1 MEGRVHGPTPSR
13 RAIAAAVVVYALNL
27 RTLIASLPPLLPDIR
42 DDLGLSAT
50 VAGLLTTL
58 PVICFGL
65 FAPVVPRLARRVP
78 LERLLTACGVTTV
91 AAAALRGAGTTAALF
106 AASLLAGSAVAVAQ
120 AALPI
125 LLRGRFARATG
136 VLMGAYSMALP
147 LGATLAAALA
157 VPLARALGDSWP
169 RSLASW
175 ALVALP
181 MVAVAL
187 ALARSGAT
195 RIEGPPPA
203 PLRLQALAWTVG
215 LYFGIQ
221 SAGFYAGLAWLP
233 EILVD
238 HGYSD
243 TTAGLMQAVNSLVSM
258 GPALAVPILAS
269 RLAGQRPILLA
280 IVASALTG
288 VLGLLVAPGAA
299 LAWVVLIG
307 LGQGGMLG
315 LALILPVLRAATPAT
330 VASLTAMA
338 LCLGYLVASAGPWIL
353 GVAHDVSGGWT
364 LPLVA
369 LAVITVTQLV
379 PGLHAC
385 ADRTLR

>member
-1 MEGRVHGPTPSR
+1 MHGSMPPR

-78 LERLLTACGVTTV
+78 LVRLLTACAVATV

-125 LLRGRFARATG
+125 LLRSRFARATG

-181 MVAVAL
+181 MVTVAL
-187 ALARSGAT
+187 ALARTGAT
-195 RIEGPPPA
+195 RIEGPPSA

-215 LYFGIQ
+215 LYFGTQ

-233 EILVD
+233 EILVA
-238 HGYSD
+238 HGYAD
-243 TTAGLMQAVNSLVSM
+243 TTAGLMQAVGSLVSM

-280 IVASALTG
+280 VVASALTG

-338 LCLGYLVASAGPWIL
+338 LCLGYLVASVGPWVL
-353 GVAHDVSGGWT
+353 GVAHDVSGDWT

-369 LAVITVTQLV
+369 LAVITVAQLV

>member
-1 MEGRVHGPTPSR
+1 VPGSTRTGPLV
-13 RAIAAAVVVYALNL
+13 AAAVVVFALNL
-27 RTLIASLPPLLPDIR
+27 RTLIASLPPLLPEVR
-42 DDLGLSAT
+42 DDLGLSAA

-58 PVICFGL
+58 PVVCFGL
-65 FAPVVPRLARRVP
+65 FAPVVPRLARRVA
-78 LERLLTACGVTTV
+78 LERQLAACAVVTV
-91 AAAALRGAGTTAALF
+91 IAAALRGTGTTGGLF
-106 AASLLAGSAVAVAQ
+106 AASMLAGLAVAVAQ

-125 LLRGRFARATG
+125 LIRTRYPGATG
-136 VLMGAYSMALP
+136 PLTGAYSMALP

-157 VPLARALGDSWP
+157 VPLAELLGDSWE

-175 ALVALP
+175 ALLALP
-181 MVAVAL
+181 AVGVAL
-187 ALARSGAT
+187 ALGASRVT
-195 RIEGPPPA
+195 LIEGPPSA
-203 PLRLQALAWTVG
+203 PLRLQPLAWSVG

-238 HGYSD
+238 DGHAEA
-243 TTAGLMQAVNSLVSM
+243 TAGLLQAVSSLVSM
-258 GPALAVPILAS
+258 APALAVPILAS
-269 RLAGQRPILLA
+269 KLADQRPILAA

-288 VLGLLVAPGAA
+288 VLGLLVAPGAS
-299 LAWVVLIG
+299 LLWVALIG

-315 LALILPVLRAATPAT
+315 LALILPVLRASTPAA

-338 LCLGYLVASAGPWIL
+338 LCLGYLVASTGPWVL
-353 GVAHDVSGGWT
+353 GLVHDLSGDWS

-369 LAVITVTQLV
+369 FAVITVLQLA
-379 PGLHAC
+379 PGVHAC